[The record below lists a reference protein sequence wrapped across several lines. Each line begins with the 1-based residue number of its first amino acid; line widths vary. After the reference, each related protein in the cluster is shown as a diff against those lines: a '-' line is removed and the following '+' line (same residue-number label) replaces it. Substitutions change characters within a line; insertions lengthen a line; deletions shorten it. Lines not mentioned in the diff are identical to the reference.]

1 MRMLLLKTA
10 VLLAVALLLAPA
22 FVRAPVGMKHKH
34 PLQVGIT

>member
-10 VLLAVALLLAPA
+10 VLLALALLLAPA
-22 FVRAPVGMKHKH
+22 FVLAPAGMKHKH